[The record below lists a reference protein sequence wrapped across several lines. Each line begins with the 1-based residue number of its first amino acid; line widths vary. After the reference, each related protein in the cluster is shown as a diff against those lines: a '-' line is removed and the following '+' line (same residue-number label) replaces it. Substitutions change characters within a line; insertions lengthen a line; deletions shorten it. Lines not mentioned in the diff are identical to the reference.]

1 MQIERLDH
9 FVLTVQDL
17 QKTLAFYV
25 DVLGMQAITFGQG
38 RHALQYGQQKIN
50 LHIKGQEFEPKAQQ
64 VMCGSADL
72 CFISSTPLEQ
82 VAQELVQAGVA
93 IIEGPV
99 QRTGAMGP
107 INSLYVRDPDG
118 NLIEISQ
125 YQ

>member
-9 FVLTVQDL
+9 LVLTVQDL

-72 CFISSTPLEQ
+72 CFITSTPLEQ
-82 VAQELVQAGVA
+82 VEQELKQAGLD
-93 IIEGPV
+93 ILEGPV
-99 QRTGAMGP
+99 QRTGAIGP
-107 INSLYVRDPDG
+107 ITSLYVRDPDV

-125 YQ
+125 Y

>member
-9 FVLTVQDL
+9 LVLTVQDL

-72 CFISSTPLEQ
+72 CFITSTPLEQ
-82 VAQELVQAGVA
+82 VEQELKQAGLD
-93 IIEGPV
+93 ILEGPV
-99 QRTGAMGP
+99 QRTGAIGP
-107 INSLYVRDPDG
+107 ITSLYVRDPDG

-125 YQ
+125 Y

>member
-50 LHIKGQEFEPKAQQ
+50 LHIKGQEFEPKAPQ

-72 CFISSTPLEQ
+72 CFITSTPLEQ
-82 VAQELVQAGVA
+82 VEQELKQAGLD
-93 IIEGPV
+93 ILEGPV
-99 QRTGAMGP
+99 QRTGAIGP
-107 INSLYVRDPDG
+107 ITSLYVRDPDG

-125 YQ
+125 Y

>member
-72 CFISSTPLEQ
+72 CFITSTPLEQ
-82 VAQELVQAGVA
+82 VEQELKQAGLD
-93 IIEGPV
+93 ILEGPV
-99 QRTGAMGP
+99 QRTGAIGP
-107 INSLYVRDPDG
+107 ITSLYVRDPDG

-125 YQ
+125 Y

>member
-9 FVLTVQDL
+9 LVLTVQDL

-50 LHIKGQEFEPKAQQ
+50 LHIKGHEFEPKAQQ

-72 CFISSTPLEQ
+72 CFITSTPLEQ
-82 VAQELVQAGVA
+82 VEQELKQAGLD
-93 IIEGPV
+93 ILEGPV
-99 QRTGAMGP
+99 QRTGAIGP
-107 INSLYVRDPDG
+107 ITSLYVRDPDG

-125 YQ
+125 Y

>member
-64 VMCGSADL
+64 VLCGSADL
-72 CFISSTPLEQ
+72 CFITSTPLEQ
-82 VAQELVQAGVA
+82 VEQELKQAGLD
-93 IIEGPV
+93 ILEGPV
-99 QRTGAMGP
+99 QRTGAIGP
-107 INSLYVRDPDG
+107 ITSLYVRDPDG

-125 YQ
+125 Y